1 MFNFAKWPIVLIVV
15 ILNGYVPLVSG
26 EASVNRQ
33 LVASLEEMLPQLVS
47 SEDYRTASNVA
58 FQLASAQ
65 RRLGNAP
72 AACSALSQSFE
83 NYRKALRKEAAVQG
97 KSDISDDSDALA
109 SLYDDSEGMAD
120 IRARFGC
127 NRV

>member
-1 MFNFAKWPIVLIVV
+1 
-15 ILNGYVPLVSG
+15 VSG

-65 RRLGNAP
+65 RRLGNTP
-72 AACSALSQSFE
+72 AACTALSQSLE
-83 NYRKALRKEAAVQG
+83 NYRKALRKEAAISG
-97 KSDISDDSDALA
+97 KSDISDDSDFLA
-109 SLYDDSEGMAD
+109 SLYDDSDGMAD